1 MRRGTTPTIVFH
13 LPFNVSTIHNV
24 EVYFA
29 QDDELIIEK
38 KMSDCILS
46 GTTLSVTL
54 TQADTLAFSTDDNGR
69 IEMQLRFVFTDGSV
83 DATTIIKEKAQKI
96 LKDGEIN
103 VD

>member
-13 LPFNVSTIHNV
+13 LPFDVSTIHNC

-29 QDDELIIEK
+29 QNDELIIEK

-46 GTTLSVTL
+46 GATLSVTL
-54 TQADTLAFSTDDNGR
+54 TQADTLAFSSDGKV
-69 IEMQLRFVFTDGSV
+69 EMQLRFVFTDGSV
-83 DATTIIKEKAQKI
+83 DATTIVKEKANKI